1 MTTAGLLG
9 ILSKKIY
16 IIPTLVLLAHTHTTQ
31 RPNIRQPQPQFLS
44 NLGATRLID
53 ALFDYKDTFIIFVL
67 NALGFFFLPWVF
79 CPFAM
84 RFIRLQECIL
94 PIKRTQCESQSAD
107 TVIKLFI

>member
-44 NLGATRLID
+44 NLGATRLKD

-67 NALGFFFLPWVF
+67 NALGLFFCRGFSVLSLWGSLDSKNVF
-79 CPFAM
+79 YPLRKPNAN
-84 RFIRLQECIL
+84 LNQQIL
-94 PIKRTQCESQSAD
+94 
-107 TVIKLFI
+107 